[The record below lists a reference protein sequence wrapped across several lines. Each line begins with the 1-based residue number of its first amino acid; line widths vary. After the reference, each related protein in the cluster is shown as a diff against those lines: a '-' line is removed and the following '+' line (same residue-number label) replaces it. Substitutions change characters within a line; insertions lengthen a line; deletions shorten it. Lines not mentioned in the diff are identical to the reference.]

1 MDNSVP
7 LSDIP
12 HLYAN
17 EIIPYHEAGH
27 AVMARLYGINVE
39 YIELYLI
46 VEGTYQGIYF
56 GKTAWDRDRPIHLWD
71 PNIPYNE
78 LGLQQ
83 GVISNIEVALV
94 YAAGKAA
101 ERIWYRQRSLD
112 ETLASYGSGRDN
124 DERQLEEVL
133 TPPSD
138 LSRLI
143 PVDLPKRI
151 QEIENKAM
159 QLLEAKI
166 CWQAVEAIAQTLLE
180 GLKQTPNNIMLSDVQ
195 NRIADVFAQAALNEK
210 T

>member
-1 MDNSVP
+1 M
-7 LSDIP
+7 
-12 HLYAN
+12 
-17 EIIPYHEAGH
+17 
-27 AVMARLYGINVE
+27 
-39 YIELYLI
+39 I

-166 CWQAVEAIAQTLLE
+166 CWQAVEAIAQTLIE
-180 GLKQTPNNIMLSDVQ
+180 GLTQTPNNIMLSDVQ